1 MEEIFLIKYL
11 KDSSCKN
18 NLEYT
23 INGKLFSYLRSFIW
37 ILFYFIFEYSHLRFG
52 PSFANHWSINF
63 GNFWEK
69 PKFSFCLIPSCG
81 RITARNGHDI
91 SERDFDVD
99 STAAFS
105 LVKQYILPHG
115 QWSLYFSN
123 FFILFYFI
131 LFLNFLLILT
141 AKHI

>member
-23 INGKLFSYLRSFIW
+23 INGKLFSYLRPFIW
-37 ILFYFIFEYSHLRFG
+37 ILFYFIFEYSLFTLEIW
-52 PSFANHWSINF
+52 PII
-63 GNFWEK
+63 
-69 PKFSFCLIPSCG
+69 CQ
-81 RITARNGHDI
+81 
-91 SERDFDVD
+91 
-99 STAAFS
+99 S
-105 LVKQYILPHG
+105 LVHKFWKFLGKAKVLILFDTFV
-115 QWSLYFSN
+115 WSHHSQKWTRYLRKGFWCGFHCCTLLSQTIHSTSWSMVIIFLKFL
-123 FFILFYFI
+123 FFIF